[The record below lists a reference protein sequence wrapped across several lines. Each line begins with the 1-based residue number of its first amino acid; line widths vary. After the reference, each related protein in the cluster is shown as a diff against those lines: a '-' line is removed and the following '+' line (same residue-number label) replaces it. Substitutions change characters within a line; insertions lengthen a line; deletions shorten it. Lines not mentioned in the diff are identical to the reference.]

1 MSVDCFEKAKAQWV
15 LELKN
20 SSSQGVIQTLAA
32 EEEMF
37 FDLCIGGVY
46 ESAGKD
52 DLALNQYMLA
62 RNVKPKLSDDH
73 PDRAFPYCGLGS
85 VMY

>member
-1 MSVDCFEKAKAQWV
+1 MAVDCFEKAKAQWV

-20 SSSQGVIQTLAA
+20 STNAGVIQTLQA

-52 DLALNQYMLA
+52 DLALN
-62 RNVKPKLSDDH
+62 
-73 PDRAFPYCGLGS
+73 
-85 VMY
+85 